1 MNFNE
6 LSDLMKRNRSY
17 RRFDASRKISDHE
30 LDQLVNV
37 ARYCP
42 SGRNMQPLKYR
53 KVFSQRELDQV
64 FPLLKWAGYLTDW
77 DGPAPEERPTAYLV
91 QCLDTT
97 LSQNCLCDDGLQ
109 LEALTLAAVSCGL
122 GCCIIKSFDI
132 PALLAALGIPEHL
145 KPLYVLA
152 IGHPVEQVAIEDIR
166 DNDIHYYRD
175 ADAVHHVPKRPL
187 PELLIQS

>member
-6 LSDLMKRNRSY
+6 LSDLMRRDRSY
-17 RRFDASRKISDHE
+17 RRFDATRTISDQE
-30 LDQLVNV
+30 LDELVNV
-37 ARYCP
+37 VRYCP
-42 SGRNMQPLKYR
+42 SARNMQPLKYR
-53 KVFSQRELDQV
+53 KVFRKEELDQV

-77 DGPAPEERPTAYLV
+77 DGPSPEERPTAYLV

-109 LEALTLAAVSCGL
+109 LEALTLAAVACGL

-132 PALLAALGIPEHL
+132 PALTAALGIPGHL

-152 IGHPVEQVAIEDIR
+152 IGHPVEQVVIEDIH
-166 DNDIHYYRD
+166 DNDVRYYRD
-175 ADAVHHVPKRPL
+175 SAAVHHVPKRPL
-187 PELLIQS
+187 PDLLIN

>member
-6 LSDLMKRNRSY
+6 LLDLMKRDRSY
-17 RRFDASRKISDHE
+17 RRFDATMAISSDE
-30 LDQLVNV
+30 LDKLVNV
-37 ARYCP
+37 VRYCP
-42 SGRNMQPLKYR
+42 SARNMQPLKYR
-53 KVFSQRELDQV
+53 KVFSQEELDQV

-109 LEALTLAAVSCGL
+109 LEALTLAAVSRGL

-132 PALLAALGIPEHL
+132 PALTSALNLPDHL

-152 IGHPVEQVAIEDIR
+152 IGHPVEKVAIEDIH
-166 DNDIHYYRD
+166 DNDIRYYRD
-175 ADAVHHVPKRPL
+175 SAAVHHVPKRPL
-187 PELLIQS
+187 PELLVP